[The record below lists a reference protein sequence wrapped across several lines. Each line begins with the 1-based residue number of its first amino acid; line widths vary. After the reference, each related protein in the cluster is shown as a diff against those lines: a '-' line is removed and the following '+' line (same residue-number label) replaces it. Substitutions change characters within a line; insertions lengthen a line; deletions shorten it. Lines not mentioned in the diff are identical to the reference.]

1 MDNYILMNDMV
12 QAHEER
18 MMHLKRY
25 YPFFRLM
32 DSGLTQYRDGAYAK
46 LDMSYIVLAVLRFF
60 IEVNHFHDQ
69 PVRYEDYRQFMAGLL
84 VRDFDLTEVAADDD
98 ALCQYIFDKLCNEGR
113 PFELNYYDPAAHQQ
127 KILRV
132 RLIESELKD
141 QQVLYRIS
149 SDAVAFY
156 LDTKEVREESHISVA
171 QLLLEKMIK
180 AQNFRGG
187 LEVIG
192 RINME
197 VGRLMEERHEIQT
210 LLNRHVTE
218 GLKALEDYHDRL
230 MKWFSEEQR
239 LFASNMALSSR
250 AVQKMEEDRITG
262 EAAEEVYQLD
272 TALKNAMKRH
282 EELMHAY
289 MQMQK
294 AGDEALAKA
303 KKTRFRPS
311 VDLLDVGQRMIH
323 TDDPSLLSHLVAPLL
338 APKLKK
344 TFPMSRLDDLLLY
357 KPEESA
363 AGEPV
368 EKGKEQ
374 AYVYE
379 DDLAEERMKD
389 NFGYLLRVLFDKLK
403 QKNQVT
409 LQQLNDLYA
418 MKFPDQ
424 VLENRDYYAFLVHL
438 SQKADYDLDQIKAHP
453 DTFLE
458 DTIAVFLKEHP
469 GYEGLKFKLVYLPDE
484 TITILEKYEMSN
496 IRFERTEA

>member
-12 QAHEER
+12 QDHEAR

-32 DSGLTQYRDGAYAK
+32 DTGLSQYRDGSYGR

-60 IEVNHFHDQ
+60 IEANHFQDQ
-69 PVRYEDYRQFMAGLL
+69 PVCYEDYRQFMAGLL
-84 VRDFDLTEVAADDD
+84 VRDFDFTEEEADDE
-98 ALCQYIFDKLCNEGR
+98 LYQYIFDKLCNEGR
-113 PFELNYYDPAAHQQ
+113 PFELDYYDPAAHQQ
-127 KILRV
+127 KTLRV

-218 GLKALEDYHDRL
+218 GLAALENYHDHL

-239 LFASNMALSSR
+239 LFASNMALSAR
-250 AVQKMEEDRITG
+250 AVQKMETDRITG

-294 AGDEALAKA
+294 AGDEAL
-303 KKTRFRPS
+303 S
-311 VDLLDVGQRMIH
+311 LIH
-323 TDDPSLLSHLVAPLL
+323 
-338 APKLKK
+338 
-344 TFPMSRLDDLLLY
+344 
-357 KPEESA
+357 
-363 AGEPV
+363 
-368 EKGKEQ
+368 
-374 AYVYE
+374 
-379 DDLAEERMKD
+379 
-389 NFGYLLRVLFDKLK
+389 
-403 QKNQVT
+403 
-409 LQQLNDLYA
+409 
-418 MKFPDQ
+418 
-424 VLENRDYYAFLVHL
+424 
-438 SQKADYDLDQIKAHP
+438 I
-453 DTFLE
+453 
-458 DTIAVFLKEHP
+458 
-469 GYEGLKFKLVYLPDE
+469 
-484 TITILEKYEMSN
+484 
-496 IRFERTEA
+496 

>member
-12 QAHEER
+12 QDHEAR

-32 DSGLTQYRDGAYAK
+32 DTGFSQYRDGSYGR

-60 IEVNHFHDQ
+60 IEANHFQDQ
-69 PVRYEDYRQFMAGLL
+69 PVCYEDYRQFMAGLL
-84 VRDFDLTEVAADDD
+84 VRDFDFTEEEADDE
-98 ALCQYIFDKLCNEGR
+98 LYQYIFDKLCNEGR
-113 PFELNYYDPAAHQQ
+113 PFELDYYDPAAHQQ
-127 KILRV
+127 KTLRV

-218 GLKALEDYHDRL
+218 GLAALENYHDRL

-239 LFASNMALSSR
+239 LFASNMALSAR
-250 AVQKMEEDRITG
+250 AVQKMETDRITG

-272 TALKNAMKRH
+272 TALKNALKRH

-303 KKTRFRPS
+303 KRTRFRPS
-311 VDLLDVGQRMIH
+311 VDFMDVGQRMIEA
-323 TDDPSLLSHLVAPLL
+323 DNPELLTYLVLPLF
-338 APKLKK
+338 APKIKK
-344 TFPMSRLDDLLLY
+344 TFPMPRRKSI
-357 KPEESA
+357 SW
-363 AGEPV
+363 
-368 EKGKEQ
+368 
-374 AYVYE
+374 
-379 DDLAEERMKD
+379 
-389 NFGYLLRVLFDKLK
+389 
-403 QKNQVT
+403 
-409 LQQLNDLYA
+409 
-418 MKFPDQ
+418 
-424 VLENRDYYAFLVHL
+424 
-438 SQKADYDLDQIKAHP
+438 
-453 DTFLE
+453 
-458 DTIAVFLKEHP
+458 
-469 GYEGLKFKLVYLPDE
+469 
-484 TITILEKYEMSN
+484 
-496 IRFERTEA
+496 IRR

>member
-1 MDNYILMNDMV
+1 MENYILMNDMV

-32 DSGLTQYRDGAYAK
+32 DSGLAQYKDGAYEQ

-60 IEVNHFHDQ
+60 IEANHFHDQ
-69 PVRYEDYRQFMAGLL
+69 PVQYEDYRQFMRKLL
-84 VRDFDLTEVAADDD
+84 ERDFELTEEAANDD
-98 ALCQYIFDKLCNEGR
+98 ALHQYIFDKLCNEGR

-132 RLIESELKD
+132 RLIESELKN

-156 LDTKEVREESHISVA
+156 LDTKEVHEESQISVA

-180 AQNFRGG
+180 AQNFKGG
-187 LEVIG
+187 LEVIS

-250 AVQKMEEDRITG
+250 AVQKMEADRITG
-262 EAAEEVYQLD
+262 EAAEEVYRLD

-294 AGDEALAKA
+294 AGDAALAKA
-303 KKTRFRPS
+303 KQTRFRPS
-311 VDLLDVGQRMIH
+311 VDLLDVGQRMIDA
-323 TDDPSLLSHLVAPLL
+323 DDPALLAHLVLPLF

-344 TFPMSRLDDLLLY
+344 TLPLSRLDDLLSY
-357 KPEESA
+357 KPEETE

-368 EKGKEQ
+368 EKGKPQ
-374 AYVYE
+374 VYVY
-379 DDLAEERMKD
+379 DDELAEERMKA
-389 NFGYLLRVLFDKLK
+389 NFGYLLRVLLDKLK
-403 QKNQVT
+403 QKNEIT
-409 LQQLNDLYA
+409 LLQLNALYA

-438 SQKADYDLDQIKAHP
+438 SQKEAYDLDQIKAHP

-458 DTIAVFLKEHP
+458 DTMSDFLKMHP
-469 GYEGLKFKLVYLPDE
+469 GYEGLKFKLSYLPEE
-484 TITILEKYEMSN
+484 TIRILDKYEMSN

>member
-12 QAHEER
+12 QDHEAR

-32 DSGLTQYRDGAYAK
+32 DTGLSQYRDGSYGR

-60 IEVNHFHDQ
+60 IEANHFQDQ
-69 PVRYEDYRQFMAGLL
+69 PVCYEDYRQFMAGLL
-84 VRDFDLTEVAADDD
+84 VRDFDFTEEEADDK
-98 ALCQYIFDKLCNEGR
+98 LYQYIFDKLCNEGR
-113 PFELNYYDPAAHQQ
+113 PFELDYYDPAAHQQ
-127 KILRV
+127 KTLRV

-218 GLKALEDYHDRL
+218 GLAALENYHDRL

-239 LFASNMALSSR
+239 LFASNMALSAR
-250 AVQKMEEDRITG
+250 AVQKMETDRITG

-303 KKTRFRPS
+303 KRTRFRPS
-311 VDLLDVGQRMIH
+311 VDFMDVGQRMIEA
-323 TDDPSLLSHLVAPLL
+323 DNPELLTYLVLPLL
-338 APKLKK
+338 APKIKK
-344 TFPMSRLDDLLLY
+344 TFPMSRVDDLLLY

-363 AGEPV
+363 AGELV
-368 EKGKEQ
+368 EKGREQ
-374 AYVYE
+374 MYVYE
-379 DDLAEERMKD
+379 DELAEERMKD
-389 NFGYLLRVLFDKLK
+389 NFSYLLRVLLDKIK
-403 QKNQVT
+403 QKKEVT
-409 LQQLNDLYA
+409 LAQLNDLYA

-438 SQKADYDLDQIKAHP
+438 SQKEHYDLDMIKDHP

-458 DTIAVFLKEHP
+458 DTMADFLKANP
-469 GYEGLKFKLVYLPDE
+469 GYEGLKFRLIYLPDE
-484 TITILEKYEMSN
+484 TISILERFEMSN
-496 IRFERTEA
+496 IRFERTEE